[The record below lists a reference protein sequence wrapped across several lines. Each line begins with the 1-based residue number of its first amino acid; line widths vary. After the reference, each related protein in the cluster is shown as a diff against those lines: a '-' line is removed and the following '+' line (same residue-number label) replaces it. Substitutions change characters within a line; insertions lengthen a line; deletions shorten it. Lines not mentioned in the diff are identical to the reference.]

1 MNELKNPFSMLVF
14 LFSKTVSIIIEFE
27 HGSKIDLTLLQLTSR
42 IAVMES
48 GDSMERDGVWIP
60 LTPGKP
66 IPTRLGL
73 GLGLGLHSV
82 QPMGGRHNC
91 KAELISGKGTGIKN
105 LNEAFPFIGSLNAT
119 GYLYRN
125 GINEMYGLKA
135 GVHEHE
141 AASDVAGKDPES
153 NAADQND
160 TSCVR
165 EEAVKVPHSELD
177 SKNAHGVH
185 ESQAGIGS
193 VPSPSETKNSRKRR
207 NDGIDMNKKPSQRP
221 RMKKHRPKIL
231 DDSKPKKVPKAQ
243 TPRASTPRPK
253 TPKPVTPNRVQE
265 RRKPAR
271 KNTFTRSTSCMQS
284 STSYGYK
291 DVVQDAQSASTSS
304 IIVVKSCKRS
314 LDFNHHLVDRESCY
328 VSKSHE
334 QPKSFNY
341 DLGKYNYFGKIV
353 TSKRNTPRRSRFQK
367 KCLKASED
375 LLGDNNEQCH
385 QDISVVRNQE
395 LAETHVRRFVYFYQR
410 RKKSIPTLQVYQ
422 RKFRA
427 NQCLQ
432 NSKKSGPNFPSIFKK
447 QRAKRRKATMNGNC
461 WYIKAF
467 EDGKNHVR
475 RSHRKHIQTTRKSV
489 HNRVNKSKDHNGVV
503 KPNLHTD
510 ERFLHVFVTK
520 KRKRSIRHTRRREN
534 IMDLPIF
541 KAMPCE
547 SEKRREN
554 IMDLSIF
561 KAMPCESEKC
571 LSQQE
576 EDFLKITE
584 CFPLQEVPIQTIE
597 SFTSVHRNVQL
608 VDNSVDAL
616 KSLQLQEVPVLESQS
631 LVPGDQ
637 DIPLSKEEL
646 NNLYVREMGE
656 YVRRKL
662 ENLDINGPCKELVV
676 RDRNFSGTL
685 VKTDPPKKR
694 KVLPK
699 VNLDEETLRVWKL
712 LMENDGSEP
721 VEEMDKEKE
730 EWWERQRKVF
740 RGRVDSFI
748 AKMHLIQGNR
758 RFSQWKGSVVDS
770 VVGVYLTQNV
780 SDHLSSSAFMSL
792 AARFPVKSSSKEVC
806 DHGDVETSQ
815 ELVISNTVVDGG
827 FSMNNE
833 TEKDMRTSCA
843 DVSDATPTAKPE
855 QEGVSNTFLVQD
867 KPCDDGNSNAFRKLL
882 DIEEVDYLKQ
892 FYSSGNDELP
902 LNESRENE
910 DLIVR
915 KEDEE
920 QSATSFDLSISH
932 EPCATISDV
941 NVGLCE
947 TSVFRNRER
956 EVVGEKNGDNEHLK
970 HCESEFKGKE
980 GVSNPFPIQDKPL
993 VDGNSNAFRKHP
1005 DIEEVD
1011 YLKHFSSSG
1020 NDESPLNACRDN
1032 GDLNASKERE
1042 EQSVTSFDLPT
1053 SHEPCATISDV
1064 DVGLCEISV
1073 FRNIEREVVGEKNGG
1088 DEHLKHLESELTGKE
1103 GISNPILVQDKPCVD
1118 GNSNAFRKLL
1128 DIEEV
1133 DYLKQFYSSRNDELP
1148 LNESRDNGVLNA
1160 SKEAEDQ
1167 SATSFYLPR
1176 YYESCL
1182 TISDV
1187 NMGSCETSVFG
1198 NIEREVVGEENEGNE
1213 RLNHSDGEFLVQQK
1227 ATPEERIIV
1236 APVCTLNSEDTIEES
1251 VDAVNNHPSM
1261 NAIPLDPRSTGKKK
1275 SRSEEKQ
1282 ETKTDWES
1290 LRRTYCKTGGK
1301 ETNENN
1307 MDAVDWDA
1315 VRRATVEEI
1324 ADTIVERGMN
1334 NVLAA
1339 RIKEFLERMVK
1350 DHGTIDLEWL
1360 RDVPPDKAKE
1370 FLLSI
1375 QGIGL
1380 KSVEC
1385 VRLLTLHHLA
1395 FPVDTNVGRVATRLG
1410 WVPLQPLPE
1419 EVQIHLLNAYPMMD
1433 SIQKYLFPRLCTLD
1447 QRTLYELHYQLITF
1461 GKVFCTKKS
1470 PNCNAC
1476 PMRAECRHYASAFAS
1491 ARLALPGPKESTVTS
1506 IVPAANEQ
1514 NHSMLNTPP
1523 SSFDLELDTLGSS
1536 YHAQNTE
1543 PIIEVPPSPEPEDAL
1558 PIIRDIEDYYCES
1571 DDEIP
1576 TIRLNTEEFR
1586 ETLKDTIDVNSI
1598 SLPEAEMSKALV
1610 AITAQAASIPAPRM
1624 KYIAKLRTVHYVYEL
1639 PDYHPSLA
1647 EFDEREHDDPTPYLL
1662 AIWLPGETSNSLEYN
1677 NDQEE
1682 TVKGTVLIPC
1692 RTANRGKFPLNGTYF
1707 QVNEVFADDET
1718 SRIPMDVPRCQL
1730 WNLSRRYLGCGTSA
1744 TSIFKALSTS
1754 DIQRCFWKGSI
1765 CVRGFNRKTR
1775 QPRPLHR
1782 RFHISTTAV
1791 AAENKRTGKR

>member
-1 MNELKNPFSMLVF
+1 
-14 LFSKTVSIIIEFE
+14 
-27 HGSKIDLTLLQLTSR
+27 
-42 IAVMES
+42 MES
-48 GDSMERDGVWIP
+48 GDSMERDGVWMP

-66 IPTRLGL
+66 IPAR
-73 GLGLGLHSV
+73 LGLGLHSV

-91 KAELISGKGTGIKN
+91 KATLTSGQGTGIEN
-105 LNEAFPFIGSLNAT
+105 LNEAFPFMASFNAT
-119 GYLYRN
+119 GYLEHN

-135 GVHEHE
+135 GFGERE
-141 AASDVAGKDPES
+141 ADLGVAGKDPKS
-153 NAADQND
+153 NAADQLCFCVDD
-160 TSCVR
+160 TSCAR
-165 EEAVKVPHSELD
+165 EEEVKVPHSECD
-177 SKNAHGVH
+177 SKNVHRVH
-185 ESQAGIGS
+185 ESRAGVGS
-193 VPSPSETKNSRKRR
+193 VPTTSEKKDSRKRR
-207 NDGIDMNKKPSQRP
+207 NDGIDLNKKPSQRP

-271 KNTFTRSTSCMQS
+271 KNTFTGSTSCMQS

-291 DVVQDAQSASTSS
+291 DVVQDVQSASMSS
-304 IIVVKSCKRS
+304 IIVFKSCKRS
-314 LDFNHHLVDRESCY
+314 LDFNHHLVDGKSHY
-328 VSKSHE
+328 VSKSHV
-334 QPKSFNY
+334 QPRSVNY
-341 DLGKYNYFGKIV
+341 DLGEFSYFGKLV

-375 LLGDNNEQCH
+375 LLADNNKQQCH
-385 QDISVVRNQE
+385 QDTSVIRNQE
-395 LAETHVRRFVYFYQR
+395 LAETHGRRFVYFYQR
-410 RKKSIPTLQVYQ
+410 RKKRSSNATSVIPTLQVYR

-447 QRAKRRKATMNGNC
+447 QRAKRRKATMNVNW

-467 EDGKNHVR
+467 EDGKKRVK
-475 RSHRKHIQTTRKSV
+475 RSHRKHIQTTGKSV
-489 HNRVNKSKDHNGVV
+489 HNGVNKSKDHKGVV
-503 KPNLHTD
+503 KPNLHTA
-510 ERFLHVFVTK
+510 ERFLHVFLTK

-534 IMDLPIF
+534 ILDIPIF
-541 KAMPCE
+541 KTTPYE

-554 IMDLSIF
+554 IMELSIF
-561 KAMPCESEKC
+561 KAMPYETEIC
-571 LSQQE
+571 LPQQE
-576 EDFLKITE
+576 ESFLKVTE

-597 SFTSVHRNVQL
+597 SFTSFHRNVQL

-616 KSLQLQEVPVLESQS
+616 KSLQLQEVPVLGSQS
-631 LVPGDQ
+631 LLPGDQ
-637 DIPLSKEEL
+637 ATPLSKKEL
-646 NNLYVREMGE
+646 NELYVREITE
-656 YVRRKL
+656 FVRRKM
-662 ENLDINGPCKELVV
+662 ENLDINGQCKELVV
-676 RDRNFSGTL
+676 RDHNFSGTL
-685 VKTDPPKKR
+685 VKTEPPKKR

-792 AARFPVKSSSKEVC
+792 AARFPVKSTSKEVC
-806 DHGDVETSQ
+806 DHGEVETSQ
-815 ELVISNTVVDGG
+815 ELVRSNTVVDGR

-833 TEKDMRTSCA
+833 TEKDMGTSCA
-843 DVSDATPTAKPE
+843 DVSDATPTVKPE
-855 QEGVSNTFLVQD
+855 QEGLSNPFLVQD
-867 KPCDDGNSNAFRKLL
+867 KPCVDENSNAFRKLL

-892 FYSSGNDELP
+892 FYSSANDKSP
-902 LNESRENE
+902 LNESRDNG
-910 DLIVR
+910 DLNVS
-915 KEDEE
+915 KEGEE
-920 QSATSFDLSISH
+920 QSATSFDLSICH

-947 TSVFRNRER
+947 
-956 EVVGEKNGDNEHLK
+956 
-970 HCESEFKGKE
+970 
-980 GVSNPFPIQDKPL
+980 
-993 VDGNSNAFRKHP
+993 
-1005 DIEEVD
+1005 
-1011 YLKHFSSSG
+1011 
-1020 NDESPLNACRDN
+1020 
-1032 GDLNASKERE
+1032 
-1042 EQSVTSFDLPT
+1042 
-1053 SHEPCATISDV
+1053 
-1064 DVGLCEISV
+1064 ISV
-1073 FRNIEREVVGEKNGG
+1073 VRNIEREVVGEKNGG
-1088 DEHLKHLESELTGKE
+1088 NAHLKHSESEFEGKE
-1103 GISNPILVQDKPCVD
+1103 GVSNPFVVQDKPCVD
-1118 GNSNAFRKLL
+1118 ENSNAFRKLL

-1133 DYLKQFYSSRNDELP
+1133 DYLKQFYSSENDKSP
-1148 LNESRDNGVLNA
+1148 LNEGRDNGHLNA
-1160 SKEAEDQ
+1160 SKEGEDQ
-1167 SATSFYLPR
+1167 SATSFYLPPPH
-1176 YYESCL
+1176 EPCA

-1187 NMGSCETSVFG
+1187 NVGLCEISIFRNV
-1198 NIEREVVGEENEGNE
+1198 EREKNQGNE
-1213 RLNHSDGEFLVQQK
+1213 HLNHSDGEFIAQQK
-1227 ATPEERIIV
+1227 STTLEEEPIIATPI
-1236 APVCTLNSEDTIEES
+1236 CTLNSEVTIEQS

-1261 NAIPLDPRSTGKKK
+1261 KAIPLDPRSTGKKK
-1275 SRSEEKQ
+1275 SRTDEKQ
-1282 ETKTDWES
+1282 EMKTDWES
-1290 LRRTYCKTGGK
+1290 LRRTYCKSGGK

-1324 ADTIVERGMN
+1324 AETIVERGMN

-1339 RIKEFLERMVK
+1339 RIKEFLDRMVK

-1491 ARLALPGPKESTVTS
+1491 ARLALPGPKESNATS

-1514 NHSMLNTPP
+1514 NDSMLKTPP
-1523 SSFDLELDTLGSS
+1523 SSFVLELDNLAST
-1536 YHAQNTE
+1536 YHVRNSE
-1543 PIIEVPPSPEPEDAL
+1543 PIIEVPLSPEPEDAL
-1558 PIIRDIEDYYCES
+1558 PIIRDIEDYY
-1571 DDEIP
+1571 
-1576 TIRLNTEEFR
+1576 
-1586 ETLKDTIDVNSI
+1586 
-1598 SLPEAEMSKALV
+1598 
-1610 AITAQAASIPAPRM
+1610 
-1624 KYIAKLRTVHYVYEL
+1624 
-1639 PDYHPSLA
+1639 
-1647 EFDEREHDDPTPYLL
+1647 
-1662 AIWLPGETSNSLEYN
+1662 
-1677 NDQEE
+1677 
-1682 TVKGTVLIPC
+1682 
-1692 RTANRGKFPLNGTYF
+1692 
-1707 QVNEVFADDET
+1707 
-1718 SRIPMDVPRCQL
+1718 
-1730 WNLSRRYLGCGTSA
+1730 
-1744 TSIFKALSTS
+1744 
-1754 DIQRCFWKGSI
+1754 
-1765 CVRGFNRKTR
+1765 
-1775 QPRPLHR
+1775 
-1782 RFHISTTAV
+1782 
-1791 AAENKRTGKR
+1791 